1 MEANGNGHNQES
13 SVMRIGSRDSELA
26 LKQTYMVRDSL
37 QKIHPDMKFEI
48 VTMKTKGDKILNVA
62 LSKIGS
68 KSLFTKELEIALE
81 EGTVDIVV
89 HSLKD
94 LPTTLPD
101 GMVIG
106 AICEREDP
114 RDAVIMHPK
123 YSECKLA
130 SLPKDSVIGTSSL
143 RRGAQLKRRFPNL
156 KFESVRGNLNTRLRK
171 LDEAD
176 DYAALILAV
185 AGVVRMGWKD
195 RISQYLDD
203 DLCMYAVGQGALAVE
218 CREGDTNT
226 IELLGQLCHTQ
237 TMIATTAERAFMR
250 TLEGGCSA
258 PVAAHTK
265 MTDDSIE
272 LKGGVWSLDGSEE
285 LLKTQSVSLQAADS
299 TDGMQPPAKMAKTS
313 LTLCGIVPHPK
324 YAESMIKAHG
334 LGVDLATALL
344 EQGAE
349 RILKEA
355 KAANAASAPNVPPQK
370 VAVLSESFQ
379 EKDEQTVQSS

>member
-1 MEANGNGHNQES
+1 
-13 SVMRIGSRDSELA
+13 
-26 LKQTYMVRDSL
+26 MVRDAL

-94 LPTTLPD
+94 LPTTLPE

-123 YSECKLA
+123 YSDCKLA

-143 RRGAQLKRRFPNL
+143 RRGAQLKRRFPDL

-171 LDEAD
+171 LDQAD

-203 DLCMYAVGQGALAVE
+203 DLCMYAVGQGALGVE
-218 CREGDTNT
+218 CREGDTST
-226 IELLGQLCHTQ
+226 IELLAQLCHSQ

-258 PVAAHTK
+258 PVAVHTK

-272 LKGGVWSLDGSEE
+272 VKGGVWSLDGSEE

-299 TDGMQPPAKMAKTS
+299 TDGMEPPAKMAKTS
-313 LTLCGIVPHPK
+313 IDLCGIVPHPK
-324 YAESMIKAHG
+324 LADSMIKAHG

-344 EQGAE
+344 EQGAD
-349 RILKEA
+349 RILKDA

-370 VAVLSESFQ
+370 VPILSESFQ
-379 EKDEQTVQSS
+379 EKEEQTVQSS